1 MVNFLAD
8 QVFHF
13 ESSWLSAGIP
23 RHHSRACAW
32 IEDKK
37 NRWFSTS
44 LCIARLFFPHH
55 LHHLNCMPKKYT
67 STLQNTSST
76 TSTAPSPLL
85 QLCLHCDS
93 VIFTAMNYDGMKEA
107 SVSPRTEQRR
117 TVKVQKEQ
125 CKTFLQSQ
133 TLIFPYLLRK
143 KKKIYVPVIFWEKW
157 WSRETEEEIFTHMH
171 TMYNQ
176 LFVAQTSIDSVCT
189 ALLAHLPAVTAE

>member
-13 ESSWLSAGIP
+13 ESSWLCAGTP
-23 RHHSRACAW
+23 RHHFRACAW

-44 LCIARLFFPHH
+44 SSIARLFFPHH
-55 LHHLNCMPKKYT
+55 LHHLNYMPKKYT
-67 STLQNTSST
+67 SKYKLNKVHSSQ
-76 TSTAPSPLL
+76 SRLVALL
-85 QLCLHCDS
+85 QLCLQCDS
-93 VIFTAMNYDGMKEA
+93 VIFTAMSYDGMKEA

-133 TLIFPYLLRK
+133 TLIFPCLLIKKKSPLQWYFERNDALGRLRK
-143 KKKIYVPVIFWEKW
+143 KYL
-157 WSRETEEEIFTHMH
+157 H
-171 TMYNQ
+171 T
-176 LFVAQTSIDSVCT
+176 CT
-189 ALLAHLPAVTAE
+189 PCIISHLWHKHQ